1 MCIAV
6 PMKIVEI
13 VGDNIA
19 VVEAD
24 GAKARISTSL
34 VTNPQVGDFVIIHA
48 GYAIEKINQKEAD
61 LRILLFKEL
70 AEISQLPDNKAVSS

>member
-1 MCIAV
+1 MCLAV

-13 VGDNIA
+13 ADKNIA

-34 VTNPQVGDFVIIHA
+34 ITNPQIGDFVIIHA
-48 GYAIEKINQKEAD
+48 GYAIEKLNQKEAD

-70 AEISQLPDNKAVSS
+70 AEISQLSEQ

>member
-1 MCIAV
+1 MCLAV

-13 VGDNIA
+13 ADKNIA

-34 VTNPQVGDFVIIHA
+34 ITNPKIGDFVIIHA
-48 GYAIEKINQKEAD
+48 GYAIEKIDQKEAD

-70 AEISQLPDNKAVSS
+70 AEISQTPDNKTTLA